1 MKERWLIRWSYSSPL
16 KPDPK
21 GWPVET
27 PTRRS
32 PLLRSGFYQAEK
44 STNCSLSDIL

>member
-21 GWPVET
+21 GWPIET
-27 PTRRS
+27 PTRKS
-32 PLLRSGFYQAEK
+32 PTLTVGLLSGGK